1 LQGDAGLKPKELRT
15 LTREE
20 LEQRLREAREELFN
34 LKFQH
39 RTGQLSNP
47 LRIREV
53 RKDIARLNTLL
64 EEGAGV
70 GASLAPEETL

>member
-1 LQGDAGLKPKELRT
+1 LKPKELRT
-15 LTREE
+15 LTRDE
-20 LEQRLREAREELFN
+20 LEQRLRESKEELFN
-34 LKFQH
+34 LRFQH

-64 EEGAGV
+64 REGAGV
-70 GASLAPEETL
+70 DAAHASEETV

>member
-1 LQGDAGLKPKELRT
+1 MKAKELRT
-15 LTREE
+15 LTRTE

-39 RTGQLSNP
+39 KTGQLNNP

-53 RKDIARLNTLL
+53 KKDIARLMTLL
-64 EEGAGV
+64 GEGAGV
-70 GASLAPEETL
+70 GSSPAEEKA

>member
-1 LQGDAGLKPKELRT
+1 MKPKELRT

-20 LEQRLREAREELFN
+20 LEQRLRETREELFN

-39 RTGQLSNP
+39 KTGQLSNA

-53 RKDIARLNTLL
+53 RKDIARLSTLL

-70 GASLAPEETL
+70 GATPSPEETP

>member
-1 LQGDAGLKPKELRT
+1 LKPKELRT
-15 LTREE
+15 LTRDE

-39 RTGQLSNP
+39 STGQLSNA

-53 RKDIARLNTLL
+53 RKDVARLNTLL
-64 EEGAGV
+64 KEGAGV
-70 GASLAPEETL
+70 GAPPAPEETP